1 MFWKRRW
8 WLVLALVLVAAHV
21 KIIWEGRLAQL
32 AKQSGLFSGGFN
44 MNLRGKINQ
53 DAAIAVL
60 GGFRGIVTDFTWL
73 SAHDDWSNRQW
84 FRMKPKLDMVVML
97 QPHFIDY
104 WDIGAW
110 HMAWNISYDAS
121 VNTAEPREAYRL
133 KEQRYWI
140 DEGEKFLREA
150 IANNPESWLLYFKL
164 GWLLDQKKQDYKQA
178 AEFYAKAAEF
188 ADAPT
193 YVRRQV
199 GHALN
204 KAGLKREALEHW
216 RKIWKEPRNTPRNA
230 GELWERIEA
239 WIRELEAELNV
250 PAGERIFPKGSVQKL
265 PEPPPR
271 PVGAGRP
278 APRQKPAKPA
288 S

>member
-1 MFWKRRW
+1 MPALPRRW
-8 WLVLALVLVAAHV
+8 WLILAIVLVAAHI
-21 KIIWEGRLAQL
+21 KIVWEGELARL
-32 AKQSGLFSGGFN
+32 AKQSGLFAAGFN
-44 MNLRGKINQ
+44 MTMRGKMKQ

-60 GGFRGIVTDFTWL
+60 GGLRGIVTDFMWL

-84 FRMKPKLDMVVML
+84 FRMKPKLDMVVTL
-97 QPHFIDY
+97 QPHFLDY

-140 DEGEKFLREA
+140 DEGEKFLREGL
-150 IANNPESWLLYFKL
+150 ANNPDSWLLYFKL

-178 AEFYAKAAEF
+178 AEYYAKAAEY
-188 ADAPT
+188 AEAPL

-204 KAGLKREALEHW
+204 KAGLKREALAHW
-216 RKIWKEPRNTPRNA
+216 KKLWQEPRGGPHNA
-230 GELWERIEA
+230 GELWDRIET
-239 WIRELEAELNV
+239 WIRELETELNV
-250 PAGERIFPKGSVQKL
+250 PASERTFKGA
-265 PEPPPR
+265 PTPPPQPR
-271 PVGAGRP
+271 PM
-278 APRQKPAKPA
+278 PRQKPARPQR
-288 S
+288 